1 MSSCRCVL
9 ELHAIL
15 SKIEDSGGEFAVAMT
30 EEEKDRFL
38 REISSNDVNAG
49 SGVDGY
55 YQMLGTVNA
64 EQSDCSRTVDR
75 ESIHGSIRQ
84 SIGFEKLGRQLFCA
98 FEKWMEEQLR
108 AQVALNVSAGDAV
121 GSMKWNGI
129 LATVFGKQGRHED
142 ALALQLQVLNVFQRD
157 LPPDDSDLSE
167 FFVLL
172 KE

>member
-1 MSSCRCVL
+1 VL

-15 SKIEDSGGEFAVAMT
+15 SKKEDSGGEFEVAMT
-30 EEEKDRFL
+30 EQEKNRFL
-38 REISSNDVNAG
+38 REISNNDDNVG

-55 YQMLGTVNA
+55 YHMLGTVNA
-64 EQSDCSRTVDR
+64 EQSDCSRAVDR
-75 ESIHGSIRQ
+75 ESIHDSIRQ

-108 AQVALNVSAGDAV
+108 AQAAWHMAAGDAV
-121 GSMKWNGI
+121 RSMKWNGI
-129 LATVFGKQGRHED
+129 LATVLGKQGRHED

-167 FFVLL
+167 FFVLV
-172 KE
+172 KELL

>member
-1 MSSCRCVL
+1 
-9 ELHAIL
+9 
-15 SKIEDSGGEFAVAMT
+15 
-30 EEEKDRFL
+30 
-38 REISSNDVNAG
+38 
-49 SGVDGY
+49 
-55 YQMLGTVNA
+55 
-64 EQSDCSRTVDR
+64 
-75 ESIHGSIRQ
+75 
-84 SIGFEKLGRQLFCA
+84 
-98 FEKWMEEQLR
+98 
-108 AQVALNVSAGDAV
+108 VALNVSAGDAV